1 MVADAREYERETR
14 STTYSDCPATLLRGL
29 RIMPKVRGRRRP
41 QPRRRLLPEE
51 RLVEKRATIRHR
63 VLKAGT
69 IEFDGGAVN
78 CIVRNMTDLGAML
91 DVASPIGIPDR
102 FTLALQTDRLRKY
115 CRTVWWNE
123 NRIGVAF
130 D

>member
-1 MVADAREYERETR
+1 MPQSRLYQRIDRGNIVAPKSSPVER
-14 STTYSDCPATLLRGL
+14 
-29 RIMPKVRGRRRP
+29 
-41 QPRRRLLPEE
+41 
-51 RLVEKRATIRHR
+51 RANM
-63 VLKAGT
+63 KAGT

-78 CIVRNMTDLGAML
+78 CMVRNMTDLGAML
-91 DVASPIGIPDR
+91 DVVSAIGIPDR

-123 NRIGVAF
+123 KRIGVAF

>member
-1 MVADAREYERETR
+1 M
-14 STTYSDCPATLLRGL
+14 
-29 RIMPKVRGRRRP
+29 
-41 QPRRRLLPEE
+41 PEE
-51 RLVEKRATIRHR
+51 RLVEKRAAIRRR

-78 CIVRNMTDLGAML
+78 CMVRNMTDLGAML

>member
-1 MVADAREYERETR
+1 MPQSRLYQRIDRGNIVAPKSSPVER
-14 STTYSDCPATLLRGL
+14 
-29 RIMPKVRGRRRP
+29 
-41 QPRRRLLPEE
+41 
-51 RLVEKRATIRHR
+51 RANIRNR

-78 CIVRNMTDLGAML
+78 CMVRNMTDLGAML
-91 DVASPIGIPDR
+91 DVVSAIGIPDR

-123 NRIGVAF
+123 KRIGAAF

>member
-1 MVADAREYERETR
+1 MPQSRLYQRIDGGKIATPKSSPVER
-14 STTYSDCPATLLRGL
+14 
-29 RIMPKVRGRRRP
+29 
-41 QPRRRLLPEE
+41 
-51 RLVEKRATIRHR
+51 RAIIRNR

-78 CIVRNMTDLGAML
+78 CMVRNMTELGAML
-91 DVASPIGIPDR
+91 DVASSVGIPDH
-102 FTLALQTDRLRKY
+102 FTLALQTDRQRKF

-123 NRIGVAF
+123 MRIGVAF

>member
-1 MVADAREYERETR
+1 MVADAREWEREKR
-14 STTYSDCPATLLRGL
+14 STTYSACPATLLAGL

-78 CIVRNMTDLGAML
+78 CMVRNMTDLGAML
-91 DVASPIGIPDR
+91 RWPLPVLCRRTFYMARDR
-102 FTLALQTDRLRKY
+102 FYAPADLA
-115 CRTVWWNE
+115 
-123 NRIGVAF
+123 A
-130 D
+130 